1 MSKISLED
9 LVSSADA
16 EPEKWLN
23 EFMNRKNVSK
33 SDLNVLS
40 VSAQV
45 LVTEL
50 FEEIEL
56 LSNQAISI
64 ALPNVRDALG
74 SMERELACVK
84 AESAGSVEE
93 TLESAKLSQLL
104 KTASDLERAKIN
116 IQSVQSRLSMFS

>member
-23 EFMNRKNVSK
+23 DFLNRKKLSK